1 MNNDFWD
8 EFQNLLVITHKVE
21 IEYRLHYN
29 ELGEITCCTMQQHPD
44 SDSYIVVTKE
54 EYDNYFQYR
63 VVNGKLVRIE
73 HDAQYCVRLKRSTT
87 GYPVVA
93 GHAGLVIETDEVY
106 NNVEYYE
113 PNT

>member
-54 EYDNYFQYR
+54 E
-63 VVNGKLVRIE
+63 
-73 HDAQYCVRLKRSTT
+73 
-87 GYPVVA
+87 
-93 GHAGLVIETDEVY
+93 
-106 NNVEYYE
+106 
-113 PNT
+113 

>member
-73 HDAQYCVRLKRSTT
+73 HDKAGCRSATLRLLARWRHRRLRLRRR
-87 GYPVVA
+87 GRLL
-93 GHAGLVIETDEVY
+93 LVE
-106 NNVEYYE
+106 
-113 PNT
+113 